1 MQSKEE
7 VIKALDEGK
16 TLTNKVSGLQIMMI
30 DGQLHIRNSERKAWE
45 PSELSFF
52 SPPSWLNLE
61 IHPTP

>member
-16 TLTNKVSGLQIMMI
+16 TLNNKVSGQQFMMI
-30 DGQLHIRNSERKAWE
+30 NGQLHIRSDGRKEWE

-52 SPPSWLNLE
+52 NPPSWLNLE
-61 IHPTP
+61 IQTKP